1 MEKESKWT
9 KKYKDSID
17 CSKPQKGFSQ
27 KAHCQGLKK
36 KKMKKSHVIQELN
49 KVAEILENIKL
60 FKEARAVHNVFVKVA
75 SELQDGHEVSFPMDL
90 EKALKKFSPDNFEVD
105 EDGKW
110 EETEPI
116 ADFKEKSSKNLM
128 KSPAALDDNHIIFY
142 DENNEKNEKDG
153 PFVVMNMVPKD
164 HLDTLQNNRP
174 TKWIKRADD
183 E

>member
-1 MEKESKWT
+1 MNRESKWT
-9 KKYKDSID
+9 QKYKDSID

-36 KKMKKSHVIQELN
+36 KKMKKSQIVTELDR
-49 KVAEILENIKL
+49 VVEALENMKL
-60 FKEARAVHNVFVKVA
+60 FKEANSVHNIFIKVA

-105 EDGKW
+105 EEGKW
-110 EETEPI
+110 EDTKPI
-116 ADFKEKSSKNLM
+116 SDFKQKSSKMLM

-142 DENNEKNEKDG
+142 DENNEFDEKDG

-174 TKWIKRADD
+174 TKWIKRGDD

>member
-1 MEKESKWT
+1 MEREAKWT

-27 KAHCQGLKK
+27 RAHCQGLKK
-36 KKMKKSHVIQELN
+36 KKTKKSNVINELN
-49 KVAEILENIKL
+49 RIAESLENMRL
-60 FKEARAVHNVFVKVA
+60 FKEANTVHNIFLKLA
-75 SELQDGHEVSFPMDL
+75 SDSQNGHEVSFPMSL
-90 EKALKKFSPDNFEVD
+90 EKALNKFSPDNFEVD
-105 EDGKW
+105 EEGKW
-110 EETEPI
+110 EDTKPI
-116 ADFKEKSSKNLM
+116 SKFKEKSSKNLM

-142 DENNEKNEKDG
+142 DESNEFKEKDG

-164 HLDTLQNNRP
+164 HMDTLQNNRP

>member
-1 MEKESKWT
+1 MNRESKWT

-17 CSKPQKGFSQ
+17 CSNPKGFSQ

-36 KKMKKSHVIQELN
+36 NKMKKSQIVTELDR
-49 KVAEILENIKL
+49 VVEALENMKL
-60 FKEARAVHNVFVKVA
+60 FKEANSVHNIFIKVA
-75 SELQDGHEVSFPMDL
+75 SELQDGHEVSFPMNL
-90 EKALKKFSPDNFEVD
+90 EKALNKFSPDNFEVD
-105 EDGKW
+105 EEGKW
-110 EETEPI
+110 EDTKPI
-116 ADFKEKSSKNLM
+116 SDFKQKSSKMLM

-142 DENNEKNEKDG
+142 DESNEFDEKDG

-174 TKWIKRADD
+174 TKWIKRGDD

>member
-1 MEKESKWT
+1 
-9 KKYKDSID
+9 
-17 CSKPQKGFSQ
+17 
-27 KAHCQGLKK
+27 
-36 KKMKKSHVIQELN
+36 MKKSQIVTELDR
-49 KVAEILENIKL
+49 VVEALENMKL
-60 FKEARAVHNVFVKVA
+60 FKEANSVHNIFIKVA

-105 EDGKW
+105 EEGKW
-110 EETEPI
+110 EDTKPI
-116 ADFKEKSSKNLM
+116 SDFKQKSSKMLM

-142 DENNEKNEKDG
+142 DENNEFDEKDG